1 MLKNRFI
8 RTFIYIW
15 VAFFSVV
22 GGFLGYTL
30 LSLPDVTELKSGHP
44 ETTSFIEYRKE
55 QAEKDGDEYKVRWQ
69 WTDLQSIP
77 EILQRTVIVSE
88 DAAFWGHQGL
98 DWYEIKQSI
107 RENLEEGKRL
117 RGAST
122 ITQQTAKNLY
132 LNPNRNFYRKFQE
145 LLITRDLEEHLSKE
159 RILELYLNYI
169 EFGEGIFGIKS
180 AALYYFGKT
189 PAQLDLSEMIR
200 LVAIIP
206 SPLLL
211 HPRKASGELRWR
223 SYEILRRLYRFNFIP
238 EETYLQ
244 TKSQFD
250 NFFY

>member
-1 MLKNRFI
+1 MLNNRFI

-15 VAFFSVV
+15 VAFFCVL
-22 GGFLGYTL
+22 GGFLGYTI
-30 LSLPDVTELKSGHP
+30 LSLPDVTELANHHP
-44 ETTSFIEYRKE
+44 EITSFIEYRKE
-55 QAEKDGDEYKVRWQ
+55 QAEKDGEELKVRCQ
-69 WTDLQSIP
+69 WTDLQNIP
-77 EILQRTVIVSE
+77 EVLQRTVVVSE
-88 DAAFWGHQGL
+88 DAAFWSHEGV

-107 RENLEEGKRL
+107 KENLEEGKRL

-132 LNPNRNFYRKFQE
+132 LNPDRNLYRKFQE
-145 LLITRDLEEHLSKE
+145 FLITRDLEAHLSKD

-180 AALYYFGKT
+180 AALYYFGKI
-189 PAQLDLSEMIR
+189 PAQLDLSEMVR

-211 HPRKASGELRWR
+211 NPRRASGELRWR

-250 NFFY
+250 NFF

>member
-1 MLKNRFI
+1 MLNNRFI
-8 RTFIYIW
+8 RTFVYIW
-15 VAFFSVV
+15 VAFFSAL
-22 GGFLGYTL
+22 GGFLGYTI
-30 LSLPDVTELKSGHP
+30 LSLPDVTELISHHP

-55 QAEKDGDEYKVRWQ
+55 QAEKDEEGFKVRCQ
-69 WTDLQSIP
+69 WTDLQNIP

-88 DAAFWGHQGL
+88 DAAFWDHQGL

-107 RENLEEGKRL
+107 LQNLEEGKRL

-132 LNPNRNFYRKFQE
+132 LNPHRNIYRKFQE
-145 LLITRDLEEHLSKE
+145 FLITRDLEEHLSKE

-189 PAQLDLSEMIR
+189 PAQLDLSEMVR
-200 LVAIIP
+200 LVAVIP
-206 SPLLL
+206 APLLL

-223 SYEILRRLYRFNFIP
+223 SYEILRRLYRFNFIS
-238 EETYLQ
+238 EKTYLQ
-244 TKSQFD
+244 TKSQF
-250 NFFY
+250 NSFF